1 MTTTTV
7 ASRRSS
13 SASSSSASRRRR
25 NESFPNRLHHMLEDA
40 MELGFDDIVCWLAH
54 GRAFKIHDRA
64 RFEAQLLPLYFER
77 QTVYTS
83 YGFLRLVCT
92 GRDQDAC
99 YHELFLCGRPELC
112 AGIVRTPKAKH
123 STHHRRYDPTT
134 VPYFDAL
141 PPLPFRTQQ
150 QRLRTGPLLNQS
162 PRPPVATSSSRPEVL
177 RHVINHHH
185 HGFYYP
191 TVSNQNAVSPC
202 LYRPSTFGALWN
214 ATVASPSRVT
224 HKLVSPYSSHAAATA
239 SNRSGLSHY
248 WFELPLWNG
257 VPGTAP
263 TARIQ
268 VGTVTTQPYQ
278 DAPLCQA
285 DDAADDDWEPLP
297 LYPSCNET
305 SGTGRLS
312 ALTTVTLHGS
322 MDDSNGSSNSSILD
336 ASGMS
341 PIGATTT
348 TVWSD
353 SAIKP
358 DSGAVPTE
366 IATDDWHH
374 IDSVPG
380 W

>member
-1 MTTTTV
+1 
-7 ASRRSS
+7 
-13 SASSSSASRRRR
+13 
-25 NESFPNRLHHMLEDA
+25 MLEDA
-40 MELGFDDIVCWLAH
+40 TEQGFDDIVCWLAH

-83 YGFLRLVCT
+83 FRRQLSLYGFLRLVCT

-99 YHELFLCGRPELC
+99 YHELLLRGRPELC

-134 VPYFDAL
+134 APRFDAF
-141 PPLPFRTQQ
+141 PPLPCQTQQ
-150 QRLRTGPLLNQS
+150 RRHRTGPLLNQS
-162 PRPPVATSSSRPEVL
+162 PRPPVATSSSRSEVW
-177 RHVINHHH
+177 RHVINHHQ
-185 HGFYYP
+185 HGYYYP

-202 LYRPSTFGALWN
+202 LYRPPTFGVLWN
-214 ATVASPSRVT
+214 VADASPSRVT
-224 HKLVSPYSSHAAATA
+224 HKLVSPYSSHVATA

-248 WFELPLWNG
+248 WFELPLLNG

-268 VGTVTTQPYQ
+268 VGNVMSSSTTQPYQ

-285 DDAADDDWEPLP
+285 DAADDDWEPLP
-297 LYPSCNET
+297 LYAAFPDPSCNET
-305 SGTGRLS
+305 SGARRLS
-312 ALTTVTLHGS
+312 ASTTVTLHGS
-322 MDDSNGSSNSSILD
+322 MDDSHRSNNSSILD

-348 TVWSD
+348 TIWNHSGT
-353 SAIKP
+353 KP

-366 IATDDWHH
+366 IATDDCHH
-374 IDSVPG
+374 LDSVPG